1 LYPYRLGYKK
11 IKANGGAKV
20 EIILYLS
27 AAVAAIAFLVLVI
40 YLAKTLKSLQGTLD
54 SVANTLTGLERQL
67 DGVTRE
73 TTELLHKTNALAEDI
88 QEKSENLN
96 SVVVAV
102 KDVGSSVQR
111 FNHSIQNITSIVDEQ
126 VDKSQDKIS
135 QIVQWSNVFLALK
148 DRWNSR
154 KADSVDQQ
162 TEAEEILVR
171 KRERANY

>member
-1 LYPYRLGYKK
+1 MED
-11 IKANGGAKV
+11 KANGGAIV

-54 SVANTLTGLERQL
+54 SVAHTLTGLEKQL

-96 SVVVAV
+96 SVVLAV
-102 KDVGSSVQR
+102 KDVGHSVQR
-111 FNHSIQNITSIVDEQ
+111 FNHSIQNITSMVDQQ
-126 VDKSQDKIS
+126 VEKSQDKIS
-135 QIVQWSNVFLALK
+135 QVVQWSNVFLELK
-148 DRWNSR
+148 HRWDSR
-154 KADSVDQQ
+154 KPSSVEYQ
-162 TEAEEILVR
+162 TDGEEILVR
-171 KRERANY
+171 KRERANQ